1 MTQRPKRGTLM
12 FTKEVE
18 EVAKNLKSNGCVVNR
33 DKAAGTIEAK
43 DGDLFVFRA
52 IQKGRCQPWIGM
64 FFDTDRIK
72 WTLAENEVSNHGS
85 GA

>member
-1 MTQRPKRGTLM
+1 M

-33 DKAAGTIEAK
+33 DKSAGTIEVK
-43 DGDLFVFRA
+43 DTEDGDLFVFRA
-52 IQKGRCQPWIGM
+52 IEKGPGQPWIGM
-64 FFDTDRIK
+64 FYDTARIK

-85 GA
+85 